1 MPKFGKGEKAEACEA
16 LRELMVEV
24 HDTREH
30 GPRPKW
36 VQGHGVQVHAIVRS
50 VSKSGMS
57 RRMDFFVMRNESAT
71 RITHHIARLLDWS
84 QNPDKGLRVDGC
96 GMDMGFHTLDC
107 LKRAYER
114 ETGEVLPIDPQAR
127 YL

>member
-1 MPKFGKGEKAEACEA
+1 MAKFTAAEKQEACEA
-16 LRELMVEV
+16 LRELVSCAQL
-24 HDTREH
+24 

-50 VSKSGMS
+50 VSKGGMS
-57 RRMDFFVMRNESAT
+57 RRMDFFVMGNESAC
-71 RITHHIARLLDWS
+71 RITHYIARLLDWS
-84 QNPDKGLRVDGC
+84 QNPDKGLRVDGG

-114 ETGEVLPIDPQAR
+114 LTGEPLAIDPQAR